1 MRDIL
6 GNIDRMKIDN
16 KKKTHGKK
24 KKNDRK
30 INNTYIEVILILTK
44 KLMYI
49 EGYKKNNDI
58 YKYFYLE
65 IYICI
70 VFNYYIKNMIR

>member
-1 MRDIL
+1 ME
-6 GNIDRMKIDN
+6 
-16 KKKTHGKK
+16 
-24 KKNDRK
+24 KKNNRK